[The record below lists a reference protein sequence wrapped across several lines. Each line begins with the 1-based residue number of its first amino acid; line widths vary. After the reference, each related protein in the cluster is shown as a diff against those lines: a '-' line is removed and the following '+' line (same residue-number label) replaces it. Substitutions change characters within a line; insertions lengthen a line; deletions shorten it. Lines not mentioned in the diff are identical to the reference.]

1 MLLNELNQPRGAT
14 IGLLNDGRTVQEAID
29 EIETIKTRNVD
40 PERFRETLTSSDDDV
55 FAKMFAW
62 LATQTDVVGTS
73 ESSYISALPRMID
86 LSGRTYT
93 LTKVHQLDGNFG
105 IQNGTIFM
113 KDQGEILMGMD
124 AGTKTRR
131 HFLKYVHFE
140 YIGDSDRTQSLVT
153 MARCFNSV
161 VLFCNFIAG
170 GDTAR
175 NRTPRTRYGLFAG
188 STRCWGF
195 QLIGGEYYGGDCA
208 LRVGRANDH
217 TGLTIR
223 PGTVH
228 HSRVINMMLCNPAGA
243 EVSGCNIEHADNG
256 AIGLGITSGTNTSGN
271 AAHGVRI
278 NGVYF
283 YNNGNGSSGS
293 NVAPANIIIGKDI
306 PGTEGWDREGLP
318 ITSSKNTAH
327 SITVSECY
335 IVSPNTQNAWQVNAL
350 YGVNFVDNKVGL
362 KGDATIHGVYDGT
375 CANCWAYGNRDQG
388 GKAFQFSSTATNQ
401 ILTTR
406 KGKWTPKLI
415 GETSAGNTTLSAGGG
430 AYSLDNGMVTV
441 TCFAVVGE
449 RDDAM
454 QGNINIKLPFACED
468 QQRGGNGISLTN
480 VPDVS
485 NPVGSVIVIGDTA
498 RIMLGSARLQH
509 TNVTGGTAIHF
520 SVSYPVDVK
529 V

>member
-1 MLLNELNQPRGAT
+1 MLNKLNQPKGST
-14 IGLLNDGRTVQEAID
+14 IGVLRDGRTVQEAID
-29 EIETIKTRNVD
+29 ELEKIKTRNVD
-40 PERFRETLTSSDDDV
+40 PERFRETLTSSDDEV
-55 FAKMFAW
+55 FEKLFAW
-62 LATQTDVVGTS
+62 LATQSDVVGTS
-73 ESSYISALPRMID
+73 SSSYITALPRMIE
-86 LSGRTYT
+86 LGGRTYT
-93 LTKVHQLDGNFG
+93 LTKRHVLDGNFG
-105 IQNGTIFM
+105 IQNGTILM
-113 KDQGEILMGMD
+113 SGEGEIIMGLD

-140 YIGDSDRTQSLVT
+140 YIGASDRSTSLVT

-175 NRTPRTRYGLFAG
+175 NRAPRTRYGLFAG

-293 NVAPANIIIGKDI
+293 NVAPANILIGKDI
-306 PGTEGWDREGLP
+306 PGTEGWDRPGEL
-318 ITSSKNTAH
+318 ITSSRNTAH

-350 YGVNFVDNKVGL
+350 YGVSFLDNKVGL

-375 CANCWAYGNRDQG
+375 CANCWAVGNRDQG
-388 GKAFQFSSTATNQ
+388 GKVFQFSSTATNA

-406 KGKWTPKLI
+406 KGKWTPKII
-415 GETSAGNTTLSAGGG
+415 GEGTAGNTTLSASGG

-441 TCFAVVGE
+441 SCFAVV
-449 RDDAM
+449 DTKDPNMA
-454 QGNINIKLPFACED
+454 GNLNIKLPVACED
-468 QQRGGNGISLTN
+468 QQRGGTGISLTN
-480 VPDVS
+480 IPDVPS
-485 NPVGSVIVIGDTA
+485 PNGSIIVIGDTA
-498 RIMLGSARLQH
+498 RIMLGSARLQPA
-509 TNVTGGTAIHF
+509 NVTTGTAIHF
-520 SVSYPVDVK
+520 SVSYPADVK